1 MIAWQLFGNPTSS
14 PSGSEK
20 GSQVPSSQHAIDGD
34 SNWSEEIATPHG
46 SIRLLWSSWNSG
58 KALGMKCL
66 TVETPN
72 LRTILLPSRGMG
84 IWKSYVRDTDAG
96 WVEFGWNSPV
106 QGPVHPSLV
115 PVGDPSGIGWLEGF
129 DELLVR
135 CGLLSN
141 GAPDFEPSGKVLYPV
156 HGRIAN
162 LPADSLRIEY
172 RPEDGF
178 LDVIGTVTESRFLI
192 YTLQLESRI
201 RFRIHPTSDNST
213 GIHPNTI
220 EIQDTV
226 TNLRSTPGSMQLLYH
241 INLGQ
246 PVLQAGSKIVAPLHR
261 LAPRD
266 PRAAEGVTHWDR
278 CNGPESGYAEQVYY
292 CDPICDAEDWTQA
305 MLCNGDESLGFTVH
319 FDKSTLPVVNFWK
332 NTQSVEDGYVMGIE
346 PATGFPNTKTFEQR
360 NGRVVPLQGGQSRTF
375 RLRLEPHLNA
385 ASVAASKQR
394 IEKLQNKPCCIE
406 SQPVLGWSPAADD
419 LAGGTNA

>member
-1 MIAWQLFGNPTSS
+1 MIAWQLLGNQTS
-14 PSGSEK
+14 
-20 GSQVPSSQHAIDGD
+20 QQAIDGGAD
-34 SNWSEEIATPHG
+34 WTEEIDTPYG
-46 SIRLLWSSWNSG
+46 AIRMSWTSWSSG

-66 TVETPN
+66 TIETPS

-84 IWKSYVRDTDAG
+84 IWKTYVRDADDS

-141 GAPDFEPSGKVLYPV
+141 GAPDFDATGKVLYPV

-172 RPEDGF
+172 RPEEGF
-178 LDVIGTVTESRFLI
+178 LDVVGTVTESRFLI

-201 RFRIHPTSDNST
+201 RFRIRPQSDNEQ
-213 GIHPNTI
+213 GIDLNTI

-266 PRAAEGVTHWDR
+266 PRAAEGVTVWDR

-292 CDPICDAEDWTQA
+292 CDPVCDSEHWSQA

-332 NTQSVEDGYVMGIE
+332 NTQCVEDGYVMGIE
-346 PATGFPNTKTFEQR
+346 PATGFPNTKSFEQR
-360 NGRVVPLQGGQSRTF
+360 HGRVVPLQGGQSRTF
-375 RLRLEPHLNA
+375 RLRLEHHLNA
-385 ASVAASKQR
+385 AAVAASKQR

-406 SQPVLGWSPAADD
+406 SQPVLGWSPAAES
-419 LAGGTNA
+419 LADGSNT

>member
-14 PSGSEK
+14 PSGSER

-84 IWKSYVRDTDAG
+84 IWKSYVRDADAG

-141 GAPDFEPSGKVLYPV
+141 GAPDFEPSGNVLYPV

-201 RFRIHPTSDNST
+201 RFRIHPTSDNTT